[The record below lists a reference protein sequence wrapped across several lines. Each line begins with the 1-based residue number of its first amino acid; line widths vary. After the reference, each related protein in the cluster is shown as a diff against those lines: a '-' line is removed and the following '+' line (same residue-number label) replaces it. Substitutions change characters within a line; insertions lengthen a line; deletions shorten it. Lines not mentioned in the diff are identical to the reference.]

1 MKKFLALLGAIASL
15 SFAETVTDTLI
26 DFPAGYKANPAYK
39 QDPVTASSAETSAD
53 MKRSG
58 ERSLKISYTHEK
70 AAYAEYVLA
79 PFTGGNAIEDIG
91 GELTLAGFASA
102 EGIWIKLR
110 LIDAKGET
118 FQSRGLTLKKGTWET
133 KKIRLADGSADIE
146 SSWGGNNDK
155 KLDVPVK
162 FHTII
167 VEGSGSGTIYF
178 DRITHTYTE
187 KEAPAGGEV
196 IAADFENASGRIE
209 PLAKV
214 KIKSE
219 NAEITDATAI
229 GKRSLGVT
237 ISIDGRGYAEYP
249 IIDFTKDVKITER
262 GGSVSLCAKS
272 TSKDMWVKIR
282 LQDATGET
290 FQSTRLN
297 LGGDQWLTKTVRVI
311 ESKDEFEFPT
321 WGGNKD
327 GKFDFPITIHRL
339 IIEGAGD
346 AVVYIDNIIY
356 ADANQSDYLA
366 SLRKTGMFSV
376 VNDRPINIFEQ
387 GAECAFTLMYS
398 NKTRKSADVVL
409 SARIADYFGTPVIA
423 KKKTVHFEAREAK
436 TLPLTMGTANKGYF
450 AIELLAATTTG
461 HTISEGTVS
470 FGIVSG
476 KNTARAKPG
485 DFIYAMCAHPG
496 GSQLDTGHVYYQWLD
511 YLGVDMLRWD
521 FTWGG
526 VEPKQGQWNYNNLDT
541 LVANHLGV
549 KVTPLPILDYFAGW
563 FSKDGRTPPSDLSLY
578 YVYATNTVTRYKD
591 RLKYWEV
598 WNEADWGF
606 WPGDFSRYIELYKET
621 YTRIKDIDPALKV
634 MNSGWAFANRP
645 SRGLTETSYDRMD
658 RFYAAIGKN
667 IDVYAYH
674 AHGNVNELY
683 IEKFP
688 KIREHLKKIDKS
700 GIEIWDNESGYTVVG
715 GQTER
720 DQAEMLV
727 KKISTV
733 QAEGHHAYFWY
744 DLFCDGPDP
753 KEGEHNFGIIRYN
766 DRAYHEP
773 RPGYLAYHALLRT
786 MRGFRFRTIA
796 DVGEGIMAHL
806 YENDT
811 AALAVLWL
819 NENASRLTYLNIGEA
834 ADASQI
840 DIMGNERPVSVRE
853 GKAAVTIT
861 KTPSYLRWNK
871 SGPVVMKG
879 GPMVIAMP
887 RSITVI
893 PGSSTAVPVS
903 VQNPFGK
910 PITGSLSVAAGG
922 TFAGAIVPKERDI
935 TLAASEQKKIDFTVS
950 SPARGSSKDMLSARL
965 TVDNEMIGFA
975 AVAIRYAVPITA
987 KGDYRPGSP
996 QWPSAQVFAELKEL
1010 KDIFNLFAFD
1020 PTRKELHWRDADDQ
1034 SAAVRIA
1041 CDDAKLYLQITVKD
1055 DIHFQNEPMDRLWNA
1070 DSVQFA
1076 VSKDSESDSM
1086 LYDVGLSDGKVLMI
1100 KRAPGDKVV
1109 PIADGEIAAEVKRD
1123 DAGKRTVYEI
1133 ALVRAGLPA
1142 SMAFNCIVN
1151 DNDGKGRK
1159 GWLWIAEGL
1168 GNARDPRLWP
1178 IIVLK

>member
-1 MKKFLALLGAIASL
+1 MTKYLILLAVL
-15 SFAETVTDTLI
+15 SVMAFADTVTDTLI

-39 QDPVTASSAETSAD
+39 QDAVTASSAETTAD
-53 MKRSG
+53 VKRSG

-79 PFTGGNAIEDIG
+79 PFTGGNAIEEIG
-91 GELTLAGFASA
+91 GELTLAGIASA
-102 EGIWIKLR
+102 DGMWLKLR
-110 LIDAKGET
+110 FVDAKGET
-118 FQSRGLTLKKGTWET
+118 FQSRGLTLRKGTWET
-133 KKIRLADGSADIE
+133 KKIRIADGSADIE

-155 KLDVPVK
+155 KIDMPLK
-162 FHTII
+162 FHTLV
-167 VEGSGSGTIYF
+167 VEGSGSGTVHV
-178 DRITHTYTE
+178 DRVTYTYTE
-187 KEAPAGGEV
+187 KQAVSGGEI

-209 PLAKV
+209 PVAKV
-214 KIKSE
+214 KVKSE
-219 NAEITDATAI
+219 HAEITEAAAI

-237 ISIDGRGYAEYP
+237 LSIDGRGYAEYP

-262 GGSVSLCAKS
+262 SGSVSVSAKS
-272 TSKDMWVKIR
+272 TSKDMWIKLR

-297 LGGDQWLTKTVRVI
+297 LGGDQWLTKTVRI
-311 ESKDEFEFPT
+311 AESKDEFEFPT

-327 GKFDFPITIHRL
+327 GKFDFPLTIHRL
-339 IIEGAGD
+339 IVEGAGD
-346 AVVYIDNIIY
+346 AVVFVDNIIY
-356 ADANQSDYLA
+356 ADANQSEYLA
-366 SLRKTGMFSV
+366 SLKKTGVFSV
-376 VNDRPINIFEQ
+376 VNDRPIYLFEQ

-398 NKTRKSADVVL
+398 NKTRKPADVVL
-409 SARIADYFGTPVIA
+409 SARITDYFGTPVVA
-423 KKKTVHFEAREAK
+423 KKKTVRFEPREARS
-436 TLPLTMGTANKGYF
+436 LPLVMDAANKGYF

-461 HTISEGTVS
+461 RTISEETVS
-470 FGIVSG
+470 FGIVPG
-476 KNTARAKPG
+476 KNNARAKPG
-485 DFIYAMCAHPG
+485 EFIYAMCAHPG
-496 GSQLDTGHVYYQWLD
+496 GAQIDPNHVYYQWLD

-526 VEPKQGQWNYNNLDT
+526 VEPKQGQWNFSNLDT

-549 KVTPLPILDYFAGW
+549 KVTPLPILDYFANW
-563 FSKDGRTPPSDLSLY
+563 YSKDGRTPQADLTPY
-578 YVYATNTVTRYKD
+578 YIYATNTVTRYKD

-606 WPGDFSRYIELYKET
+606 WPGDFNRYIELYKET
-621 YTRIKDIDPALKV
+621 YARIKDIDPALKV

-674 AHGNVNELY
+674 AHGNVNELHT
-683 IEKFP
+683 EKFP

-744 DLFCDGPDP
+744 DLLCDGPDP

-766 DRAYHEP
+766 DRAYREP
-773 RPGYLAYHALLRT
+773 RPGYLAYHAMLRV

-806 YENDT
+806 YENET
-811 AALAVLWL
+811 SAIAVLWL
-819 NENASRLTYLNIGEA
+819 NENASRLTYLAVGNASDA
-834 ADASQI
+834 AQI
-840 DIMGNERPVSVRE
+840 DIMGNERPLTVRE
-853 GKAAVTIT
+853 GKVAVTIT
-861 KTPSYLRWNK
+861 RTPSYLRWNR
-871 SGPVVMKG
+871 SGPAEMKG
-879 GPMVIAMP
+879 GPLVIAMP
-887 RSITVI
+887 NSITVV
-893 PGSSTAVPVS
+893 PGIITAVPVS

-910 PITGSLSVAAGG
+910 PLTGSVSVTASGA
-922 TFAGAIVPKERDI
+922 FAGTITPKEREI
-935 TLAASEQKKIDFTVS
+935 TLASTEQKKIDFLVS
-950 SPARGSSKDMLSARL
+950 SPVRGGSKDMLSARL
-965 TVDNEMIGFA
+965 TVENEMIGFA

-987 KGDYRPGSP
+987 KGDYRPGSA
-996 QWPSAQVFAELKEL
+996 QWAAVPVFAELKEL

-1020 PTRKELHWRDADDQ
+1020 PTRKELHWRDAEDQ
-1034 SAAVRIA
+1034 SAQVRIA
-1041 CDDAKLYLQITVKD
+1041 NDDAKLYLQITVKD
-1055 DIHFQNEPMDRLWNA
+1055 DIHFQNEPSDRLWNA
-1070 DSVQFA
+1070 DSIQFA
-1076 VSKDSESDSM
+1076 VSKDGENDSL
-1086 LYDVGLSDGKVLMI
+1086 LYDVGLSDGKVLLI
-1100 KRAPGDKVV
+1100 KRAPGDKTV
-1109 PIADGEIAAEVKRD
+1109 PIADGEITALVTRDEAAK
-1123 DAGKRTVYEI
+1123 KTVYEV
-1133 ALVRAGLPA
+1133 ALTRSTLSSAA
-1142 SMAFNCIVN
+1142 AFNCIVN

-1168 GNARDPRLWP
+1168 GNGRDPKLWP
-1178 IIVLK
+1178 IIQLK